1 MTAEPGVPAY
11 PLRAWDYVTMN
22 LYYFGLSFLWNS
34 LGRFLLQAILPQP
47 NMAGRDN
54 AEAALGLLGFI
65 GLLIATIVQPAAGAV
80 SDRFSSRWGRRRPFM
95 VVATLVDLIFLAG
108 IAIAPNYWFLLASY
122 CMLQFSSNIAHGP
135 YQGLLP
141 DLVPVER
148 RGIASSIKQ
157 FIDTFGII
165 PAALVTAALVA
176 NPAFDL
182 GTNIK
187 ITIATIVFILVG
199 TMLLTVVLI
208 REPPVPA
215 TAVPTVR
222 ALQWRKCFSF
232 EAIARFVRTALEFTR
247 EFPDFSWLVASRL
260 ATLGALA
267 FLSNYAQFYFQKVLF
282 ANVTDLQQA
291 IKAAVSLQSDLLTT
305 VVVVMIVI
313 ALFSGPLSDRFGR
326 RPINGLGGLFAAAG
340 ALLLLFVRNVPLI
353 TLPFAAVSDLIVAG
367 GLIGIGM
374 GLFTSANWAWAVDLT
389 PPSEAARFL
398 GLTNLATAGAT
409 VVTSV
414 LGPVISL
421 LNRQVAGSGFT
432 FMFAVSTVGFLVGV
446 TMLARVRETR
456 SRAVASP
463 AAN

>member
-1 MTAEPGVPAY
+1 MRK
-11 PLRAWDYVTMN
+11 LRAIDYMTMN
-22 LYYFGLSFLWNS
+22 VYYLGISFLWNS
-34 LGRFLLQAILPQP
+34 LGRFLLQALLPQR
-47 NMAGRDN
+47 NMVGPDN
-54 AEAALGLLGFI
+54 AEAALGLLGFV
-65 GLLIATIVQPAAGAV
+65 GLLIATIVQPAAGAL

-108 IAIAPNYWFLLASY
+108 IAFAPNYWFLLVAY
-122 CMLQFSSNIAHGP
+122 CLLQFSSNVAHGP

-141 DLVPVER
+141 DLVPEEQ
-148 RGIASSIKQ
+148 RGMASSVKQ
-157 FIDTFGII
+157 FIDTFGLIL
-165 PAALVTAALVA
+165 AAVSVKVLLA
-176 NPAFDL
+176 NPAL
-182 GTNIK
+182 ELAVNIK
-187 ITIATIVFILVG
+187 ITIAAIAFILLG
-199 TMLLTVVLI
+199 TLFLNVVLVHEPI
-208 REPPVPA
+208 APARSALPTARRRWREWFSIA
-215 TAVPTVR
+215 AVERLGGTT
-222 ALQWRKCFSF
+222 LQ
-232 EAIARFVRTALEFTR
+232 FTR
-247 EFPDFSWLVASRL
+247 QFPDFSWLIASRL
-260 ATLGALA
+260 AILGALA

-305 VVVVMIVI
+305 VVAVMIVI

-340 ALLLLFVRNVPLI
+340 ALLLLFVRNVPVI
-353 TLPFAAVSDLIVAG
+353 TLPFAAVSDLTVAG

-389 PPSEAARFL
+389 PPSDAARFL

-421 LNRQVAGSGFT
+421 LNRQAAGSGFT
-432 FMFAVSTVGFLVGV
+432 FMFGVSTVGFLVGV
-446 TMLARVRETR
+446 AMLAKIRETR
-456 SRAVASP
+456 GSRAVASP